1 MPKHTRSSSSQNQN
15 RYSNPNP
22 LPVSLAPSAMPI
34 AYSTRPVQL
43 NTNFYSAVPT
53 SAQAPVPMA
62 QAYEPYPA
70 AVAAQP
76 PPMPHRPS
84 SGAWSQQDDHNLLT
98 ARQQGL
104 NWAQIQSTYFP
115 NKSPN
120 ACRKRHERLLE
131 RRGADDWDTRKLE
144 RLAKEYMSMRKEI
157 WQGLAARTGDKWTVV
172 EAKCMHN
179 GLKNLQSASRSAARR
194 ERLEQGHSIHGY
206 DDDSG
211 ISGIGLTPVD
221 DLDASYSSP
230 ETTASSTH
238 SHHSGGSGYG
248 MHHPMIPYGSAA
260 HAAAAGYS
268 SSYSSSVSSSAA
280 HGYAIH
286 GHPHHHSQDSS
297 PYMGNG
303 QRLPSVDMG
312 IEAIINRPG
321 HGHNG
326 AAPSI

>member
-1 MPKHTRSSSSQNQN
+1 MPVT
-15 RYSNPNP
+15 
-22 LPVSLAPSAMPI
+22 
-34 AYSTRPVQL
+34 YSTRQTAMPM
-43 NTNFYSAVPT
+43 NTNYYSAVPS
-53 SAQAPVPMA
+53 SATAPVPMA
-62 QAYEPYPA
+62 QTYDPYP
-70 AVAAQP
+70 VPTQP

-115 NKSPN
+115 TKSPN

-131 RRGADDWDTRKLE
+131 RRGADDWDARKLE

-194 ERLEQGHSIHGY
+194 ERLEQGHSLNGY

-230 ETTASSTH
+230 ETTASSAH
-238 SHHSGGSGYG
+238 SQHSGGSGGYG
-248 MHHPMIPYGSAA
+248 MPHPYSS
-260 HAAAAGYS
+260 AAGYS
-268 SSYSSSVSSSAA
+268 SSYSSSVSSAA
-280 HGYAIH
+280 HGYAMH
-286 GHPHHHSQDSS
+286 GHPHYSQDSS

-312 IEAIINRPG
+312 IESIINRPS

-326 AAPSI
+326 GAPTI